1 MKQFLKAATQLA
13 NTRQRILSGRDVPL
27 HQAEERQQ
35 LQHIL
40 SLRAAV
46 AG

>member
-1 MKQFLKAATQLA
+1 VQ
-13 NTRQRILSGRDVPL
+13 L

-35 LQHIL
+35 LHAVL